1 MASSTMAGMK
11 RSYAVMV
18 SNCDSESSE
27 SRPLSRGWSSD
38 SRDMAYAPG
47 PGALFQVIGDS
58 IPRAVPRSATHSP
71 LENEIIQTARPYDPD
86 ASIVIVGI
94 RGSGKSTL
102 AVMASTAMNRKV
114 VELEHVFHEKTGL
127 SSAAYKRR
135 FGATDCQRRQAS
147 LLQEVLDK
155 HQRNT
160 IVVSSWMGRSVQAI
174 LEDLGRSNPVIYVL
188 RDSEAIRAHLKVS
201 DAHKFCEL
209 LDASSAFF
217 RRCTRFEFFNA
228 SEEQST
234 AKETADGSP
243 DTSAAPYLTLK
254 RAERHFLKFL
264 SLILPRGTIPFI
276 ESAFPLA
283 CIAAE
288 ERRFTYAISLPLSSL
303 IRDNLDVQD
312 LETGADA
319 IEIVL
324 DDLTTDFALH
334 LRQLTQLPPNRAG
347 EISRVVAQ
355 VRRDTVIPIF
365 LHVAFP
371 EAALSDET
379 WRSLYSSYVSHA
391 LRLAPEYMTVD
402 LRLDSATLDGIL
414 STKGTCKVVG
424 NVQLTNSHPPPWNDS
439 SWQSYY
445 QKAQNV
451 GCDMVRFTKIA
462 TSIDDNFDIHRV
474 HAMAESTPGLRLPL
488 ITYNTGVLGKHSAC
502 FNRVL
507 SSVEPEGMSRDP
519 SGLESHNLA
528 IRPSLSAKQATE
540 ALYSAFLY
548 DHMRLYVFGANVDY
562 SLSPAMH
569 NAALKACGIPHHYEP
584 HSTSNISSLEKLV
597 SDPHFAGASVGLPFK
612 VEIISLTHS
621 LSRHARAIGA
631 VNTLIPV
638 RHLNPDGSIGDDVAL
653 FNDRNRAGPV
663 KALYGENTD
672 WVGIRACIRRGLSPA
687 NAVRSSSS
695 GLVIGAGG
703 MARAAVYAML
713 QLGVKQIAILNRTVA
728 NAEKLVSHFERLL
741 ARNDLPW
748 LSTGTRTH
756 EGTRFHIL
764 RSRDDPWPESF
775 KYPTMIVSCIPTHSI
790 GDHPAPDFTVPASWL
805 QSATG
810 GVVVE
815 LAYKTLSTPLLEQ
828 VRREAHRGWV
838 TMDGLDLLPE
848 QGFAQFELFT
858 GRRAPRRLMR
868 REVFRSY
875 PDDQGRL
882 NFARLLQPR
891 LDNITAQEP

>member
-1 MASSTMAGMK
+1 MMVSSALAGMK
-11 RSYAVMV
+11 RSYAAMI
-18 SNCDSESSE
+18 SACDGESPE
-27 SRPLSRGWSSD
+27 PRPLSRGWSSD
-38 SRDMAYAPG
+38 GRDAAYAPG
-47 PGALFQVIGDS
+47 PGALFQVTGDPV
-58 IPRAVPRSATHSP
+58 PRVTRSATHSP
-71 LENEIIQTARPYDPD
+71 LETGTLQGVRPFDSD
-86 ASIVIVGI
+86 ASIIIVGI

-114 VELEHVFHEKTGL
+114 VELEHIFHEKTGL
-127 SSAAYKRR
+127 SSSAYKRKY
-135 FGATDCQRRQAS
+135 GATDCQRRQAS
-147 LLQEVLDK
+147 VLQDVLDK
-155 HQRNT
+155 HRRNT
-160 IVVSSWMGRSVQAI
+160 VVVSSWMDRSVQAI
-174 LEDLGRSNPVIYVL
+174 LEDLGRTNPVIYVL
-188 RDSEAIRAHLKVS
+188 RDSEAIRAHLKVN

-209 LDASSAFF
+209 LDASSTFF

-228 SEEQST
+228 SEEQSSCSENAT
-234 AKETADGSP
+234 GIC
-243 DTSAAPYLTLK
+243 DTPAAPYLTLK

-264 SLILPRGTIPFI
+264 SLILPRGAIPFI

-283 CIAAE
+283 CIPAE
-288 ERRFTYAISLPLSSL
+288 ERRFTYAISLPLSAL
-303 IRDNLDVQD
+303 INDNLDVQD

-324 DDLTTDFALH
+324 DDLITDFSSH
-334 LRQLTQLPPNRAG
+334 LRQFNQLPPNRASQ
-347 EISRVVAQ
+347 ISRVVAQ

-371 EAALSDET
+371 EAALSDEA
-379 WRSLYSSYVSHA
+379 WRSMYSSYVLHA
-391 LRLAPEYMTVD
+391 LRLAPEYITVD
-402 LRLDSATLDGIL
+402 LRLDNAMLAGIL
-414 STKGTCKVVG
+414 STKGSCKIVG
-424 NVQLTNSHPPPWNDS
+424 NVQLSGSDPPPWNDS

-445 QKAQNV
+445 QKAQNT
-451 GCDMVRFTKIA
+451 GCDLARFTRTA
-462 TSIDDNFDIHRV
+462 VSIDDNFDIHRV
-474 HAMAESTPGLRLPL
+474 HAMVESAPGSRLPL
-488 ITYNTGVLGKHSAC
+488 IAYNTGTLGKHSAC

-507 SSVEPEGMSRDP
+507 TSVEPEGMTKERT
-519 SGLESHNLA
+519 GVESHNLT
-528 IRPSLSAKQATE
+528 ICPSLTAKQATK

-569 NAALKACGIPHHYEP
+569 NAALRACGIPHHYEP
-584 HSTSNISSLEKLV
+584 HSTCTISSLEKLV

-638 RHLNPDGSIGDDVAL
+638 RHLNPDGSIGDDGAL

-748 LSTGTRTH
+748 LSAGSRTH

-764 RSRDDPWPESF
+764 RSRDDPWPESY
-775 KYPTMIVSCIPTHSI
+775 KHPTMIVSCIPTHSI

-805 QSATG
+805 QSSTG

-882 NFARLLQPR
+882 NLARLLQPR
-891 LDNITAQEP
+891 LDSITAQEP